1 MRSTYIY
8 TCKYDEGRRVRCVPI
23 PSEGHGAPVG
33 SHCAI
38 AHHRRTHACTT
49 LPSSSFL
56 PGLFIPQ
63 SCIFFTCPAWRLG
76 PSERSL
82 NSDALLRSIISLGGA
97 RDLHC
102 LHDEIHW

>member
-23 PSEGHGAPVG
+23 PSEVHGAPVG
-33 SHCAI
+33 SHCPI
-38 AHHRRTHACTT
+38 AHHTRTHTCTT

-63 SCIFFTCPAWRLG
+63 SCIFFACPAWRPGL
-76 PSERSL
+76 SERSL
-82 NSDALLRSIISLGGA
+82 NSNALLRSIISRGGA
-97 RDLHC
+97 RGLHC
-102 LHDEIHW
+102 LQDDIRW